1 MLFYLKKLT
10 LFACL
15 FSICFAVNGQANK
28 PGTASI
34 KAADSLYNLKRF
46 KQASKCY
53 FICFQQ
59 NAFSKTNSNLFNAAK
74 ACAQTRYIDSAY
86 NFLFAVVR
94 QHGRDYYS
102 RIISEPVFKKLHPGK
117 RWISLKA
124 MIDEQQNNAN
134 TNKIVGDEFIALR
147 MNRVALEE
155 RKSNLARQYSISSK
169 KVRRLN
175 DSINMI
181 DSINCY
187 KWKSIINTYGWLGY
201 SAIGIEGVE
210 GELCIYQ
217 NANITFQKIHFPVI
231 AEAFKRGALDAYD
244 YAVIADRIS
253 LYDTGK
259 QIYGTQ
265 VKPKGST
272 ATALFPVENN
282 DSLNIR
288 RQLIGLKPIP

>member
-1 MLFYLKKLT
+1 MLPHLKKLT

-15 FSICFAVNGQANK
+15 CSICFAVNGQANK
-28 PGTASI
+28 PGTAG
-34 KAADSLYNLKRF
+34 KAADSLYNLKLF

-53 FICFQQ
+53 FICFKQ
-59 NAFSKTNSNLFNAAK
+59 NALSKTNSNLFNAAK
-74 ACAQTRYIDSAY
+74 ACAQTRYIDSAF
-86 NFLFAVVR
+86 NFLFAIVK
-94 QHGRDYYS
+94 QHGHNFFGQ
-102 RIISEPVFKKLHPGK
+102 IIGEPVFKKLHPGK
-117 RWISLKA
+117 RWALLMA

-147 MNRVALEE
+147 MNRIALQE
-155 RKSNLARQYSISSK
+155 RKSNLERQYGLSLK
-169 KVRRLN
+169 KVRRLS

-181 DSINCY
+181 DSVNCY

-201 SAIGIEGVE
+201 NAIGAAGVE
-210 GELCIYQ
+210 GELCI
-217 NANITFQKIHFPVI
+217 
-231 AEAFKRGALDAYD
+231 EAFKSGDLNALD

-265 VKPKGST
+265 VRHSNT
-272 ATALFPVENN
+272 AVPELFPVENN

-288 RQLIGLKPIP
+288 RTLIGLKPIP